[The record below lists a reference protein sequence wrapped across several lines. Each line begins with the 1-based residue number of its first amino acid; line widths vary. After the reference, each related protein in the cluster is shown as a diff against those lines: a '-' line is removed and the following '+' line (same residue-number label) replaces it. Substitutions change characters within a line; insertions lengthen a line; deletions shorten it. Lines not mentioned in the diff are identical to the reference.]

1 MSARPFEGV
10 RVLVPVTPE
19 RRQLAERLSG
29 AGARVDE
36 AEFIA
41 IEPPED
47 VAPLREAV
55 VAWCRGDYDWLAVT
69 SRNAVLAMARLA
81 DAAGTT
87 LSAPQPAARVATVGE
102 ATRSV
107 CADVGL
113 EVALV
118 PSGRQAA
125 AGIVADFPHGSGHV
139 LVPRGNL
146 AAPTLERGISRRGWD
161 VTTVEAYRTVDG
173 PGADEAT
180 VAAVHAGEI
189 DAVLLTSGS
198 VAERFASQCGAP
210 PAGTMMVAIGR
221 TTAAAAH
228 AAGLT
233 VDIVSATPSY
243 DGIASALAD
252 ALAAKGE
259 A

>member
-19 RRQLAERLSG
+19 RRQLAVRLAD

-41 IEPPED
+41 IAPPED
-47 VAPLREAV
+47 EAPLREAV
-55 VAWCRGDYDWLAVT
+55 AAWCTGGFDWLAVT

-81 DAAGTT
+81 AAAGRS
-87 LSAPQPAARVATVGE
+87 LSEPLPRAQVATVGE
-102 ATRSV
+102 ATRAV
-107 CADVGL
+107 CAEVGL

-125 AGIVADFPHGSGHV
+125 AGIVADFPHGSGRV

-146 AAPTLERGISRRGWD
+146 AAPTLERGIARRGWD
-161 VTTVEAYRTVDG
+161 VTAVEAYRTVDG
-173 PGADEAT
+173 PGAGAAT
-180 VAAVHAGEI
+180 VAAARAGEL

-198 VAERFASQCGAP
+198 VAERFASQCDMP
-210 PAGTMMVAIGR
+210 PAGTMMVAIGE
-221 TTAAAAH
+221 TTAAAAR
-228 AAGLT
+228 AAGLV
-233 VDIVSATPSY
+233 VDVVSATPSY
-243 DGIASALAD
+243 DGIAAALAD